1 MIKLSH
7 MQSCNKRKLQQ
18 TARAHTLL
26 LNLSKWFFV
35 LVDLYKTMTSWKMI
49 RDYNNGLDIL
59 PGSKKNT
66 FLQQMLLQ
74 HGLNT

>member
-1 MIKLSH
+1 

-35 LVDLYKTMTSWKMI
+35 LLDLYKTMTFLEKMNI
-49 RDYNNGLDIL
+49 DYNAY
-59 PGSKKNT
+59 SSWVEKNI

-74 HGLNT
+74 HGLKT